1 MLKIYFGDNLEDEN
15 FIYNPKIYFNYNY
28 DKEWFNDSFI
38 KNMVED
44 IDKSKVIYEGIIDSP
59 FLGIITPQELSGGVR
74 ALMLMYKTDKIINA
88 SACGDNCSKW
98 ILEIGKMKDLTI
110 RLGYIMNFGDEEFEI
125 YIANEDKIVRNHI
138 DYVTLAG
145 KYL

>member
-125 YIANEDKIVRNHI
+125 YIANEDKIVRNTI